1 MSKILKAHL
10 ALFAVNS
17 IYGANHVIAKGVMPA
32 YLTPNV
38 FIALRILGS
47 AILFWIIKS
56 FYIKEKIERKDLFLI
71 ASCAFFG
78 VAVNQLFFFH
88 GLNLSSSINAG
99 IIMTLNPIMVFI
111 LAYFILKEKL
121 SLLKAVGVAIGALGA
136 LLLTLNAGKS
146 TGDSF
151 LGDVFL
157 IINCL
162 SYAIYLILV
171 KPLMSK
177 YSPLTVITYI
187 FTFGAFFV
195 FAFPP
200 TIQDLLV
207 ADFARIPTD
216 IWLKIGYV
224 ILFVTF
230 LAYLLMVYALSIV
243 SATVSS
249 SYIYLQP
256 VMVIF
261 FAYIFSALNISE
273 DYTDTI
279 TFQKLGNMLLIF
291 LGVFM
296 VAKAKINT
304 NKTSKIQP

>member
-10 ALFAVNS
+10 ALFTVNS

-38 FIALRILGS
+38 FIALRIIGS
-47 AILFWIIKS
+47 TILFWVIKS
-56 FYIKEKIERKDLFLI
+56 FYTKEKIERKDLFLI

-121 SLLKAVGVAIGALGA
+121 SLLKAVGVIVGALGA
-136 LLLTLNAGKS
+136 LLLTLNSGKS
-146 TGDSF
+146 TADSF

-157 IINCL
+157 LINCV
-162 SYAIYLILV
+162 SYAVYLILV
-171 KPLMSK
+171 KPLMVK
-177 YSPLTVITYI
+177 YSPLTVITYV
-187 FTFGAFFV
+187 FTFGAVFV
-195 FAFPP
+195 LIFPP
-200 TIQDLLV
+200 TIQDLLI
-207 ADFARIPTD
+207 ADFISIPTD
-216 IWLKIGYV
+216 IWLKIGFV

-230 LAYLLMVYALSIV
+230 LAYLLMVYALSTV
-243 SATVSS
+243 TATVSS

-261 FAYIFSALNISE
+261 FAYTFSALQISE

-279 TFQKLGNMLLIF
+279 TLQKIGNMMLIF

-304 NKTSKIQP
+304 NRLTKF